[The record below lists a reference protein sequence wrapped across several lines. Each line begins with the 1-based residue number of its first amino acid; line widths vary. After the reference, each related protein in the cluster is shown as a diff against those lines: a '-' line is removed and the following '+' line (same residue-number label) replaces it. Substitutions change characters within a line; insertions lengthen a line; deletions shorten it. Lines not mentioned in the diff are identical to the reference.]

1 MVFKDSL
8 KDELSCLCRASP
20 TLTRQ
25 SSIYPMQPDHSVE
38 VRPLYSTASVLQ
50 RKGAPER
57 YDFE

>member
-38 VRPLYSTASVLQ
+38 VRPLYTASVLQ
-50 RKGAPER
+50 LEGVPER